1 MKASGK
7 IAALL
12 AVLGLYLPSY
22 GEILIYKF
30 SETDTYFQQ
39 NGGEWQVR
47 KEANRG
53 YVFFEVDY
61 ADNTITQGE
70 AIGYGKGAAG
80 KWFQST
86 PADLELVRVDSGGQV
101 QWVLM
106 EKQIESAAEDA
117 VRGQFVMAAGR
128 ARNRNIGVGENREVA
143 GTLAG
148 YILEDADRD
157 AGRSIQMSK
166 LTLTLYPS
174 WTSWAN
180 GDGPDEG
187 HQDFDATRQRI
198 KEYLIDKGYTEETE

>member
-1 MKASGK
+1 MKTSRK
-7 IAALL
+7 IAVLL
-12 AVLGLYLPSY
+12 AVLGLCLPSY

-39 NGGEWQVR
+39 NSQEWQMR
-47 KEANRG
+47 KEVNRG

-61 ADNTITQGE
+61 TDNTITQGE
-70 AIGYGKGAAG
+70 AIGYGKGEAG

-86 PADLELVRVDSGGQV
+86 PAGLELVRVDSGDKV
-101 QWVLM
+101 QWVFVGK
-106 EKQIESAAEDA
+106 EVTSAAEEA
-117 VRGQFVMAAGR
+117 VRGQFIMVAGR

-143 GTLAG
+143 STLAG

-166 LTLTLYPS
+166 LTLALYS
-174 WTSWAN
+174 AWTSWAN

-187 HQDFDATRQRI
+187 NQDFDATRQMI
-198 KEYLIDKGYTEETE
+198 KEYLIGKGYTEET